1 MNQTEKLS
9 SLACPF
15 PLIVFHDSLV
25 QLFGSPV
32 EEIGTAVI
40 FPTMD
45 IHIGVVALTGLQLHG
60 EESGEMDHQFLDTGF
75 SAVDTFQGV
84 EPVQLFHYVGYAACP
99 TYRRGIRRRGAGFLA
114 GKHVGGRQ
122 RMVFPGKEP

>member
-15 PLIVFHDSLV
+15 PLIAFHDSLV

-40 FPTMD
+40 FPTTD
-45 IHIGVVALTGLQLHG
+45 IHIGVVALTGLQLHA

-84 EPVQLFHYVGYAACP
+84 EPVQ
-99 TYRRGIRRRGAGFLA
+99 
-114 GKHVGGRQ
+114 
-122 RMVFPGKEP
+122 